1 MTRHELTFHVAGAN
15 RAQTCNHRAPE
26 GMLRARGAFEVG
38 RSRLAIDVVV
48 SLGVASVAIDRTRL
62 SYDTRHVARSA
73 SVLRDGLVVYVVLEG
88 KLHWG
93 DGRVFEGPLA
103 FALPSADFEGDPASS
118 IRYRLE
124 GEHVRALEL
133 WLEAHPPSH
142 RAPERLQGE
151 LLAASEALFASAAPG
166 EAPVVDDAPR
176 LRATNALLGALA
188 DGAWCD
194 RRALLVLEGPAWE
207 RLRGVLRDLD
217 LRRSLKVLADDASVS
232 ERQFQRDFAA
242 LIDVAGTGF
251 RETLRRWRLR
261 LGLLLL
267 SAPDATVAEVAR
279 ALGYARPEAMNTI
292 FRNAGLPPPSTLRA
306 MLRKGRVSDSRSLAG
321 QSSD

>member
-1 MTRHELTFHVAGAN
+1 
-15 RAQTCNHRAPE
+15 
-26 GMLRARGAFEVG
+26 MLRARGAFEVG

-48 SLGVASVAIDRTRL
+48 SLGVASVAIDRARL

-88 KLHWG
+88 TLHWG
-93 DGRVFEGPLA
+93 DAEVIEGPLA
-103 FALPSADFEGDPASS
+103 FALPSADFEGDASS
-118 IRYRLE
+118 AIRYRLE
-124 GEHVRALEL
+124 GERVRALEL
-133 WLEAHPPSH
+133 WLEAHPAGH
-142 RAPERLQGE
+142 RAPEALDGA
-151 LLAASEALFASAAPG
+151 LLAASEALFAVATPG
-166 EAPVVDDAPR
+166 EERVADDTAR
-176 LRATNALLGALA
+176 VEATNAFLEAFAAAG
-188 DGAWCD
+188 WCD
-194 RRALLVLEGPAWE
+194 RRALLVLEGAAWD

-217 LRRSLKVLADDASVS
+217 LRRSLKVLADDAAVS

-242 LIDVAGTGF
+242 LIDVTGTGF

-267 SAPDATVAEVAR
+267 SAPEASVADVAR

-306 MLRKGRVSDSRSLAG
+306 ILRKARLSDSRSPVDVPSG
-321 QSSD
+321 